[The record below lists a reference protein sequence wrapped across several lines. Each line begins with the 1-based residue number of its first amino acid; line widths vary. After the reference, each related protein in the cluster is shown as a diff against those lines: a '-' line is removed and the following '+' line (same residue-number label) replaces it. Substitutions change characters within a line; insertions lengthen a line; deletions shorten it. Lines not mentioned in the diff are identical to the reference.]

1 MAVVGDVRPSQLMFT
16 FGIGATLD
24 LPEFSALVLGLDFWK
39 RELCTEITEP
49 RLLAAVQR
57 LVGLQVRELR
67 LPPVQEDETEQ
78 PEAGVPV
85 VPFPRWMR
93 CTGCGLMA
101 SLESGL
107 FEKREWARMPAHF
120 VHTHCEKAKNPR
132 HPPRA
137 VPVRFLLACANG
149 HLSDV
154 PWNAFVHD
162 GQPCSSPELYMN
174 EFGITG
180 DLSDIT
186 VFCKNCTNSDGSKRS
201 KSLTQLETALR
212 GKESPYSCCGLHP
225 HLRRQEQNPCE
236 ARPHLVNL
244 GASNLWFSQTVSVLS
259 IPDQQGRLAGI
270 VREYWDE
277 LSEVTDAAIVQYL
290 AHPRRLA
297 ALMDFPPEEVLQA
310 IEAERQRDSDV
321 ATPDDIK
328 LPEWEIFS
336 GQQQVESSP
345 VLEVR
350 SVAAPCGFEDAFEN
364 SMLVPRLSEV
374 RAMYGFTRLNTQQ
387 ELDLGIVAEQSVVS
401 LTRGEPTWLP
411 AYESHGE
418 GIFLCLREERLQA
431 WEQLPAVKEH
441 DAAFYRAHQA
451 WRKSRRF
458 PDPEGGYPGL
468 RFVLLH
474 TLAHA
479 LMQQIV
485 LDCGYTAA
493 SIRERLYC
501 RTSDMPGGPMAGFLL
516 YTAATDSEGTLGGLV
531 SLGGPETLGRYIAQA
546 LENMRLC
553 ASDPLCAERLPDA
566 DGRGI
571 HGAACHAC
579 LFSPETSCECGN
591 RYLDRNVLVDTFAA
605 RQGGLAFWGT
615 HEA

>member
-1 MAVVGDVRPSQLMFT
+1 MSIVGEVRPSQLMFT

-39 RELCTEITEP
+39 KDLCTPVAEP

-57 LVGLQVRELR
+57 LEGDQVRELR
-67 LPPVQEDETEQ
+67 LPPVQENDTE
-78 PEAGVPV
+78 PAEAGVPV

-93 CTGCGLMA
+93 CTACGLMA
-101 SLESGL
+101 SLESNL
-107 FEKREWARMPAHF
+107 FEKRERMRMPTQF
-120 VHTHCEKAKNPR
+120 VHTNCNVAKNPKY
-132 HPPRA
+132 PPRA

-162 GQPCSSPELYMN
+162 GTPCADPELRMN
-174 EFGITG
+174 AYGITG
-180 DLSDIT
+180 DLSDI
-186 VFCKNCTNSDGSKRS
+186 VVSCKCGKQ

-212 GKESPYSCCGLHP
+212 SKQAPYTCCGLHP

-236 ARPHLVNL
+236 ERPHLVNL

-259 IPDQQGRLAGI
+259 IPARQSRLAGI
-270 VREYWDE
+270 VRENWDK
-277 LSEVTDAAIVQYL
+277 LSDVTDAAIVQYL
-290 AHPRRLA
+290 AHPKRIA
-297 ALMDFPPEEVLQA
+297 ALMDFSPEEVLQA
-310 IEAERQRDSDV
+310 IEAERQGCQDADM
-321 ATPDDIK
+321 PDDIK

-336 GQQQVESSP
+336 GRQQVQASP
-345 VLEVR
+345 VLEVHA
-350 SVAAPCGFEDAFEN
+350 VAAPRGFEDAFEGG
-364 SMLVPRLSEV
+364 MLAPRLSEV

-387 ELDLGIVAEQSVVS
+387 ELDLGIISRQSVVP
-401 LTRGEPTWLP
+401 LTWSSPTWLP
-411 AYESHGE
+411 AYESRGE
-418 GIFLCLREERLQA
+418 GFFLRLREDRLQA
-431 WEQLPAVKEH
+431 WEQLPAVRAH

-501 RTSDMPGGPMAGFLL
+501 RTPGMPGGPMAGFLL

-591 RYLDRNVLVDTFAA
+591 RYLDRNVLVNTFAA
-605 RQGGLAFWGT
+605 RQEGLAFWGS
-615 HEA
+615 HDA

>member
-1 MAVVGDVRPSQLMFT
+1 MAIMGEVRPSQLMFT

-39 RELCTEITEP
+39 KELCTPVSES

-57 LVGLQVRELR
+57 LVGPQLRELR
-67 LPPVQEDETEQ
+67 LPPVQDGDTEQ

-101 SLESGL
+101 SLDEGL
-107 FEKREWARMPAHF
+107 FEKREWARMPAQF
-120 VHTHCEKAKNPR
+120 VHAHCEKAKNR
-132 HPPRA
+132 RYPPRA

-149 HLSDV
+149 HLADV
-154 PWNAFVHD
+154 PWNDFVHD
-162 GQPCSSPELYMN
+162 GEPCAKSELYMN

-180 DLSDIT
+180 DLSDI
-186 VFCKNCTNSDGSKRS
+186 VVSCKCGRK

-212 GKESPYSCCGLHP
+212 GKQSPYACCGLHP
-225 HLRRQEQNPCE
+225 HLRRQDQEPCE

-270 VREYWDE
+270 VRQNWTE
-277 LSEVTDAAIVQYL
+277 LSDVTNIAVVQHL
-290 AHPRRLA
+290 AHPRRIA
-297 ALMDFPPEEVLQA
+297 ALMDFPPEDVLQA
-310 IEAERQRDSDV
+310 IEAERQGGNDV
-321 ATPDDIK
+321 DTPDDVK

-336 GQQQVESSP
+336 GQRQVETSP

-350 SVAAPCGFEDAFEN
+350 SVTAPRGFEDVFEN

-387 ELDLGIVAEQSVVS
+387 ELDLGIVAEQNVVP
-401 LTRGEPTWLP
+401 LTRSKPTWLP

-418 GIFLCLREERLQA
+418 GIFLRLREERLQS
-431 WEQLPAVKEH
+431 WEHLPAVKEH
-441 DAAFYRAHQA
+441 DAAFFRAHQA

-458 PDPEGGYPGL
+458 PEPEGGYPGL

-501 RTSDMPGGPMAGFLL
+501 RTPDMPGGPMAGFLL

-553 ASDPLCAERLPDA
+553 ASDPLCAERQPDA

-605 RQGGLAFWGT
+605 RQGRLAFWGA
-615 HEA
+615 HES

>member
-1 MAVVGDVRPSQLMFT
+1 MAVMGEVRPSQLMFT

-39 RELCTEITEP
+39 KDLCTPVSES

-57 LVGLQVRELR
+57 LVGPQLRELR
-67 LPPVQEDETEQ
+67 LPPVQDGDTEQ

-93 CTGCGLMA
+93 CTGCGFMA
-101 SLESGL
+101 SLDAGL
-107 FEKREWARMPAHF
+107 FEKKEWPRMPAQF
-120 VHTHCEKAKNPR
+120 VHTHCDRAKNR
-132 HPPRA
+132 KYPPRA

-149 HLSDV
+149 HLADV
-154 PWNAFVHD
+154 PWNDFVHD
-162 GQPCSSPELYMN
+162 GQPCANPELHMN

-180 DLSDIT
+180 DLSDI
-186 VFCKNCTNSDGSKRS
+186 VVSCKCGRK

-212 GKESPYSCCGLHP
+212 GKQSPYSCCGLHP
-225 HLRRQEQNPCE
+225 HLRRQDQEPCE

-259 IPDQQGRLAGI
+259 IPDQQGKLAGI
-270 VREYWDE
+270 VRQNWTE
-277 LSEVTDAAIVQYL
+277 LSDVTNIAVVQHL
-290 AHPRRLA
+290 AHPKRLA
-297 ALMDFPPEEVLQA
+297 ALMDFPPEDVLQA
-310 IEAERQRDSDV
+310 IEAERQGGNDV
-321 ATPDDIK
+321 DTPDDVK

-336 GQQQVESSP
+336 GQRQVETSP

-350 SVAAPCGFEDAFEN
+350 SVTAPRDFEDVFEN

-387 ELDLGIVAEQSVVS
+387 ELDLGIVAEQNVVS
-401 LTRGEPTWLP
+401 LTRAKPTWLP

-418 GIFLCLREERLQA
+418 GIFLRLREDRLQA
-431 WEQLPAVKEH
+431 WEQLPAVREH
-441 DAAFYRAHQA
+441 NAVFYRAHQA

-501 RTSDMPGGPMAGFLL
+501 RTPDMPGGPMAGFLL

-553 ASDPLCAERLPDA
+553 ASDPLCAERMPDA

-615 HEA
+615 REA